1 LAAKLVQPIEDP
13 WFEALQDH
21 VVGALNLPVRPG
33 VCHSY
38 PIHADMVIIIET
50 EELFTGEL
58 RAIVG
63 DDGVWDLEAMNNAG
77 KEEHHLLRLD
87 LCDWPSLNPL

>member
-1 LAAKLVQPIEDP
+1 VAKLVQLIEDP

-21 VVGALNLPVRPG
+21 VVGALNLPVHPG
-33 VCHSY
+33 VCHGC
-38 PIHADMVIIIET
+38 PIHVDMVIIAET
-50 EELFTGEL
+50 EEFFTSEL

-63 DDGVWDLEAMNNAG
+63 DDGVWDLEAMNNVS
-77 KEEHHLLRLD
+77 KEEHRLLRLY